1 LAAAAAVADL
11 DLVTLLGEALMVGA
25 GDLLFRAAARSDRLF
40 VVPVGALML
49 VDESRE
55 ERPEEELEPAP
66 EPEVPLAVF
75 LVGSLAALAAAFFAS
90 ATFFASAAF
99 LAAAALVFFALSAAA
114 SFLVTPAAVVRGPG
128 AFFVAGGAGG
138 ALAWIY
144 GREVNQRVSPSA
156 LSKDRKKQSIYFS
169 KSDALSLGEWIS
181 RSAKHNERGR

>member
-1 LAAAAAVADL
+1 L

-66 EPEVPLAVF
+66 EPEVPSAVF
-75 LVGSLAALAAAFFAS
+75 LVGSLAAL
-90 ATFFASAAF
+90 
-99 LAAAALVFFALSAAA
+99 AAALVFFALSAAA

-144 GREVNQRVSPSA
+144 GREVNQRGSPSV

-181 RSAKHNERGR
+181 GSAKHNERGR